1 MAYWS
6 NLTADEVLQL
16 LEQGSTNKDWQ
27 DSDEESSDGSDVEAG
42 FCGPENDSMDPQ
54 QLCTYE
60 CVECDVGLH
69 PECFQSYHKS
79 K

>member
-27 DSDEESSDGSDVEAG
+27 NSNEESSDGSDVE
-42 FCGPENDSMDPQ
+42 D
-54 QLCTYE
+54 
-60 CVECDVGLH
+60 
-69 PECFQSYHKS
+69 
-79 K
+79 